1 MLSREERGL
10 VPAHGRLRRER
21 VHRLRARDPRHRLER
36 ERRHAAL
43 CERLDTRL
51 VRERLEEGDQQLA
64 GAEPLTLVRRR
75 FPYLDDAVRLPRI
88 AERRARLAV
97 GLVGE
102 RSGIPGAALDDELEA
117 CGRELPYGLGDERD
131 TALALRRLARDSDPH
146 PANSLRT
153 LTHFFTNH
161 GLPLLFAVVMLE
173 SFGIPLPGETALIA
187 FGVLASQ
194 GHYSIVEVIA
204 VAAAG
209 AIIGDNL
216 GYALIGRLGGRRL
229 FERTRYGRR
238 YADRFLPEAE
248 RLMAKHGG
256 KVVFFGRFI
265 SILRFTAAWAAGI
278 ARMPWWRFLFW
289 NAAGGICWATAVG
302 LVAYYGGAAAAD
314 AIQRYGI
321 YAAVAIAAVVLI
333 GFFFTHFGKKWLEK
347 RL

>member
-1 MLSREERGL
+1 
-10 VPAHGRLRRER
+10 
-21 VHRLRARDPRHRLER
+21 
-36 ERRHAAL
+36 
-43 CERLDTRL
+43 
-51 VRERLEEGDQQLA
+51 
-64 GAEPLTLVRRR
+64 
-75 FPYLDDAVRLPRI
+75 
-88 AERRARLAV
+88 
-97 GLVGE
+97 
-102 RSGIPGAALDDELEA
+102 
-117 CGRELPYGLGDERD
+117 
-131 TALALRRLARDSDPH
+131 
-146 PANSLRT
+146 
-153 LTHFFTNH
+153 LTHFFTSH

-194 GHYSIVEVIA
+194 GHYSIAEVIA

-238 YADRFLPEAE
+238 YAERFLPAAE
-248 RLMAKHGG
+248 RLMARHGG

-278 ARMPWWRFLFW
+278 ARMPWWRFFFW

-302 LVAYYGGAAAAD
+302 LVAYYAGGAAAD

-321 YAAVAIAAVVLI
+321 YAAVGIAVAVLI
-333 GFFFTHFGKKWLEK
+333 GFLFTHYGKKWLES